1 MSKLFRSGSPA
12 LMGKGEKAFNVAMN
26 LVGILI
32 TAVCLYPIWYVLI
45 SSVSKP
51 FYVDTGK
58 VLLLPIG
65 FNLDSYRQAFAE
77 DGLLLAYGNTFFY
90 TITGVIANMAF
101 TTTMAYALS
110 KQRLIGRRF
119 FTLFVVFT
127 MWFSAGIIPMYL
139 NFRALG
145 LINTRTSVIF
155 GFAINTYNLIIMK
168 SFFEQIPSSM
178 EEAAFIDG
186 ANSFQVFW
194 RIFIPLS
201 KPALATVSLLYA
213 VSRWNGYFWQM
224 NLLTSDDKL
233 PLQVYLK
240 KMIVDGYA
248 GGEDSVILSQSSTW
262 SQVTEIYA
270 VIIIAIIP
278 MVIAYPFIQK
288 YFKSGITLGA
298 NKG

>member
-1 MSKLFRSGSPA
+1 MKVNR
-12 LMGKGEKAFNVAMN
+12 MIIGKGERAFNIAMN
-26 LVGILI
+26 AVGILVTI
-32 TAVCLYPIWYVLI
+32 ICLYPIYYVLI

-51 FYVDTGK
+51 FFVDNGD
-58 VLLLPIG
+58 VLLYPIG
-65 FNLDSYRQAFAE
+65 LNLDSYRQAFSE
-77 DGLLLAYGNTFFY
+77 DGLLLSYANTFFY
-90 TITGVIANMAF
+90 TITGVAVNMLF

-110 KQRLIGRRF
+110 KTRLVGRRF

-127 MWFSAGIIPMYL
+127 MWFSAGIIPTYL
-139 NFRALG
+139 TFRDYG
-145 LINTRTSVIF
+145 LVNSRLAIIF
-155 GFAINTYNLIIMK
+155 GFAINTYNLVIMK
-168 SFFEQIPSSM
+168 SFFEQVPASM

-186 ANSFQVFW
+186 ASNIQVFMK
-194 RIFIPLS
+194 IFMPLS

-213 VSRWNGYFWQM
+213 VSRWNSYFWQM
-224 NLLTSDDKL
+224 NLLTSDSKI
-233 PLQVYLK
+233 PLQVYMK

-248 GGEDSVILSQSSTW
+248 GGENSVILSQSSTW

-278 MVIAYPFIQK
+278 MLIAYPFIQK